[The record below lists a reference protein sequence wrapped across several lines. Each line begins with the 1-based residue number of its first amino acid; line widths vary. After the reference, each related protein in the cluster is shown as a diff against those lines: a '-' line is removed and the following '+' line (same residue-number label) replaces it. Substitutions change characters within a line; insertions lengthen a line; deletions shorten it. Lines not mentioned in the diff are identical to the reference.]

1 MMRPFPRAIMARPA
15 AWLAKNVPFTFT
27 ATVRSKS
34 SSRTSSAG
42 FSGPSPAL
50 FTRMSSRPRLATVS
64 STARNTWSIC
74 VTSIWSR
81 SARRPMP
88 SIREATSPPTFASRM
103 PSATSAPAF
112 ASASEIARPRPRA
125 APVTSATCPIRS
137 NRGNSSMAAP
147 FPIAGALLG
156 RPRQLVRVLPHLR
169 QGLDHVFD
177 PLTPG
182 PECVLHEVDRLAKA
196 GLLGYWEAHR
206 GGVEPAGVLNRHRQA
221 GPGRIEQVVA
231 VHRRVLDLG
240 RDPLGL
246 KRCGDRPVRRTRE
259 RVGIDGEDVVV
270 EAPPGDPGIAGHDA
284 DSFNLRCQLLEI
296 GSRRRAFFPLLRV
309 LGPPA
314 VDDRVG
320 QAGQAVVVREERPA
334 LAGRQDLR

>member
-1 MMRPFPRAIMARPA
+1 MARPA

-64 STARNTWSIC
+64 STARNTWSIR
-74 VTSIWSR
+74 VTSIWSG
-81 SARRPMP
+81 SARRPIP

-156 RPRQLVRVLPHLR
+156 
-169 QGLDHVFD
+169 
-177 PLTPG
+177 
-182 PECVLHEVDRLAKA
+182 
-196 GLLGYWEAHR
+196 YWEAHR
-206 GGVEPAGVLNRHRQA
+206 GGVEPAGVLDRHRQA

-296 GSRRRAFFPLLRV
+296 GSRRRAFFPLLLEPVHLGEEQCGMELAQSVVRAEREFPLLRV